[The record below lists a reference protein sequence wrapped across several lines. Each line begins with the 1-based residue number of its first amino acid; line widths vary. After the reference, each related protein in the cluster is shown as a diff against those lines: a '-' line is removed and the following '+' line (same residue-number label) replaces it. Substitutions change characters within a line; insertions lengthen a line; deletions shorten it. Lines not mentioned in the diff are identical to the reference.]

1 MRHKRER
8 DHGRWLRLQRRTQ
21 MHTTPKVALVTGA
34 SSGFG
39 QATAA
44 LLAAQGFLVFG
55 TSRAPAHNEASSVEL
70 LPLDVCSETS
80 VQTCVQT
87 ILGRTGRIDLLV
99 NNAGFAKGGALEENS
114 LEEAR
119 AQFETNVF
127 GVLRMLKAVL
137 PVMRQQGS
145 GQIITVSSL
154 LGVVAMPY
162 LSLYS
167 SSKFALE
174 GMIEGLYHELR
185 PFHIRVSL
193 VEPTFFRTKFDAQPP
208 ATPLGVYE
216 SARQS
221 MMRVVRDG
229 VEQGPDPEQVARLIA
244 KLAISSAP
252 PLRSYVGPRANLLVA
267 LRHWLPQRIFEQVRH
282 RVFQIQ

>member
-1 MRHKRER
+1 MRTLSR
-8 DHGRWLRLQRRTQ
+8 
-21 MHTTPKVALVTGA
+21 VALVTGA

-39 QATAA
+39 QATAV
-44 LLAAQGFLVFG
+44 LLAAQGFQVFG
-55 TSRAPAHNEASSVEL
+55 TSRAPVHNTAGGFEL

-99 NNAGFAKGGALEENS
+99 NNAGVVIGGALEENS
-114 LEEAR
+114 LEDAQ

-137 PVMRQQGS
+137 PAMRQQGS

-154 LGVVAMPY
+154 LGVVTMPY

-174 GMIEGLYHELR
+174 GMIEGLYDELR
-185 PFHIRVSL
+185 PFNIKVSL
-193 VEPTFFRTKFDAQPP
+193 VEPTLFRTKFDPQPP
-208 ATPLGVYE
+208 ATPLAVYE

-221 MMRVVRDG
+221 MMRFVRDG
-229 VEQGPDPEQVARLIA
+229 VEQGPDPEQVARRIVQ
-244 KLAISSAP
+244 LATSSAP

-267 LRHWLPQRIFEQVRH
+267 LRHWLPQRIFEQVRR
-282 RVFQIQ
+282 RVFRIQRVPGFDGKAHPVRN

>member
-1 MRHKRER
+1 MRTLSR
-8 DHGRWLRLQRRTQ
+8 
-21 MHTTPKVALVTGA
+21 VALVTGA

-39 QATAA
+39 QATAV
-44 LLAAQGFLVFG
+44 LLAAQGFQVFG
-55 TSRAPAHNEASSVEL
+55 TSRAPAHNTAGGFEL

-99 NNAGFAKGGALEENS
+99 NNAGVVIGGALEENS
-114 LEEAR
+114 LEDAQ

-137 PVMRQQGS
+137 PVMRRQGS

-154 LGVVAMPY
+154 LGVVTMPY

-174 GMIEGLYHELR
+174 GVIEGLYDELR
-185 PFHIRVSL
+185 PFNIKVSL
-193 VEPTFFRTKFDAQPP
+193 VEPTLFRTKFDPQPP
-208 ATPLGVYE
+208 ATPLAVYE

-221 MMRVVRDG
+221 MMRFVRAE
-229 VEQGPDPEQVARLIA
+229 VEQGPDPEQVARRIVQ
-244 KLAISSAP
+244 LATSSAP

-267 LRHWLPQRIFEQVRH
+267 LRHWLPQRIFEQVRR
-282 RVFQIQ
+282 RVFQIQRVPGFDGKAHPVRN

>member
-1 MRHKRER
+1 
-8 DHGRWLRLQRRTQ
+8 

-39 QATAA
+39 QVTAA
-44 LLAAQGFLVFG
+44 RLSAQGFRVFG

-70 LPLDVCSETS
+70 LPLNVDSEAS
-80 VQTCVQT
+80 VEMCVQT

-99 NNAGFAKGGALEENS
+99 NNAGFAQGGALEENS
-114 LEEAR
+114 LEDAW
-119 AQFETNVF
+119 AQFDTNVF

-137 PVMRQQGS
+137 PAMRQQGG

-162 LSLYS
+162 LDLYA

-185 PFHIRVSL
+185 PFHIKVSL

-208 ATPLGVYE
+208 ATPLAAYE

-221 MMRVVRDG
+221 MMQFVREA
-229 VEQGPDPEQVARLIA
+229 VEQGPDPEQVARRIA
-244 KLAISSAP
+244 QLAASVDP
-252 PLRSYVGPRANLLVA
+252 PLHSAVGPRANLL
-267 LRHWLPQRIFEQVRH
+267 
-282 RVFQIQ
+282 